1 MGFGDLKTDSGLQS
15 LNDYLKDKSYIEGYV
30 SNISYYYYIEGYVS
44 NILYYYYNLL
54 YRYVPSQGDVAIFNA
69 VGSPPSSNYIN
80 VLRWYNHI
88 ASYSDNEKL
97 A

>member
-1 MGFGDLKTDSGLQS
+1 M
-15 LNDYLKDKSYIEGYV
+15 YLIYHI
-30 SNISYYYYIEGYVS
+30 II
-44 NILYYYYNLL
+44 ITYYN
-54 YRYVPSQGDVAIFNA
+54 RYVPSQGDVAIFNA
-69 VGSPPSSNYIN
+69 VSSPPSSKYIN

>member
-1 MGFGDLKTDSGLQS
+1 M
-15 LNDYLKDKSYIEGYV
+15 
-30 SNISYYYYIEGYVS
+30 
-44 NILYYYYNLL
+44 
-54 YRYVPSQGDVAIFNA
+54 PSQGDVAIFNA

-88 ASYSDNEKL
+88 ALYSDNEKL

>member
-30 SNISYYYYIEGYVS
+30 SNIS
-44 NILYYYYNLL
+44 YYYYNLL